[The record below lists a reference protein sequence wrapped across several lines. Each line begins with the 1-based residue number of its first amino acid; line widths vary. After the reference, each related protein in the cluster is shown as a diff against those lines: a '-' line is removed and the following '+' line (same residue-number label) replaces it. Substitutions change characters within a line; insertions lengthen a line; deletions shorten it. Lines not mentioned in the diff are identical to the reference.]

1 MITVGYGDVTP
12 VTTAERISVIVV
24 TVISCGVF
32 AYAVNSIGNIIKELD
47 IEQVQFEVKF
57 YS

>member
-47 IEQVQFEVKF
+47 IEQV
-57 YS
+57 